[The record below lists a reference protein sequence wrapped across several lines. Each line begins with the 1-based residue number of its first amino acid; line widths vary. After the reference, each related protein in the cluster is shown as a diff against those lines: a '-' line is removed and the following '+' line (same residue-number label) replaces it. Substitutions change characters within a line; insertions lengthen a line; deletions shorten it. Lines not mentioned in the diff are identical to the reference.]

1 MNDLPE
7 QSTESTFTF
16 WKRLAVGALMVIA
29 CTTAATAAFGVSEVE
44 SVIDRIYKGGP
55 RIDVRKDFLEDAQAG
70 EPQTILLIGSD
81 TIGKGETEIGRE
93 TARSDSIILVR
104 LDPKRKATAVMSL
117 PRDLRVEIPGF
128 GTDKINAAYSLGG
141 AELTLQTVKAATGLP
156 VNHVVNVDFGGFTDV
171 VDALGCVYLDI
182 DRRYYNDSLDYT
194 PIDLQPGYQRLC
206 GLQALAYARY
216 RHEDTDIVRA
226 GRQQDFLRAFRDQLG
241 LGRLIEERK
250 ELVTIFQRSTE
261 SDIDNRADA
270 ANLLTLAIGSAV
282 NPIQEIHPDFTLEP
296 EFVTSTAEQM
306 ERATADFLGVR
317 ASEGPRPTLT
327 PADTPNANATGEPDE
342 PGGGKRSGGG
352 KRPTAEDRR
361 VEQAARDAKAKR
373 PGQGPAPAE
382 QKQAALEDSSVEG
395 RAQAEAAKAAG
406 ADFPVCYPTLRTTGA
421 IFAEAEP
428 RVYKIGVGDPGAA
441 ERERFSAYRMVI
453 KRGGIG
459 EYYGIQGTTWQDAQ
473 GDPANPPIL
482 GDPTKEATVNGRKF
496 EVHYDGDRV
505 RLVAWRNSD
514 GVYWLANTLLQ
525 TLSAKEMLKIAGSTR
540 CL

>member
-1 MNDLPE
+1 MNDSPE

-16 WKRLAVGALMVIA
+16 WKRLGVGALMVVA
-29 CTTAATAAFGVSEVE
+29 CTTAATAAFGVGAV
-44 SVIDRIYKGGP
+44 
-55 RIDVRKDFLEDAQAG
+55 EDAVNQIIKGPKLDDKVKEYLKVAEEG

-104 LDPKRKATAVMSL
+104 LDPDRKATAIMSI
-117 PRDLRVEIPGF
+117 PRDLRVQIPGY

-141 AELTLQTVKAATGLP
+141 AELALQTVKAATGLP
-156 VNHVVNVDFGGFTDV
+156 INHVINVDFAGFTEV

-182 DRRYYNDSLDYT
+182 DRRYYNDSLEYT

-241 LGRLIEERK
+241 LKRLIEERK
-250 ELVTIFQRSTE
+250 ELVTIFQRNSK
-261 SDIDNRADA
+261 SDITERTDA
-270 ANLLTLAIGSAV
+270 ANLLQLAIGSAT
-282 NPIQEIHPDFTLEP
+282 NPIQEIHPNFTLEP
-296 EFVTSTAEQM
+296 EFVTSTPEQM
-306 ERATADFLGVR
+306 QEATADFLGVR
-317 ASEGPRPTLT
+317 ASEGPRGTIT
-327 PADTPNANATGEPDE
+327 PADTPNANATGEPDG
-342 PGGGKRSGGG
+342 PGAGKRSGGG
-352 KRPTAEDRR
+352 KKPTAEDRR
-361 VEQAARDAKAKR
+361 VERAASNAKAKR

-382 QKQAALEDSSVEG
+382 QKQAALEDSSAEG
-395 RAQAEAAKAAG
+395 QAQAEAAKAAG
-406 ADFPVCYPTLRTTGA
+406 ADFPVCYPTLRTTGS

-428 RVYKIGVGDPGAA
+428 RVYKIGVGDPGA
-441 ERERFSAYRMVI
+441 EDRERFSAYRMVI

-473 GDPANPPIL
+473 GDPSNPPIL

-540 CL
+540 CQ

>member
-1 MNDLPE
+1 MPE
-7 QSTESTFTF
+7 QSPESSFTF
-16 WKRLAVGALMVIA
+16 WKRLAVGALMVVA

-44 SVIDRIYKGGP
+44 SVIDQITKGKK
-55 RIDVRKDFLEDAQAG
+55 IDVEEKFLDRAQEG

-104 LDPKRKATAVMSL
+104 LDPKRKATAVLSL

-156 VNHVVNVDFGGFTDV
+156 VNHVVNVDFGGFTEV

-182 DRRYYNDSLDYT
+182 DRRYYNDSLEYT

-216 RHEDTDIVRA
+216 RHDDTDIVRA

-241 LGRLIEERK
+241 LNRLIEERK
-250 ELVTIFQRSTE
+250 ELVTIFQRNTE
-261 SDIDNRADA
+261 SDISERADA

-282 NPIQEIHPDFTLEP
+282 NPIEEIHPDFTLEP
-296 EFVTSTAEQM
+296 EYVTSTPEKMQ
-306 ERATADFLGVR
+306 EATADFLGVR
-317 ASEGPRPTLT
+317 ASEGPRGTIT
-327 PADTPNANATGEPDE
+327 PADTPNANATGAPTES
-342 PGGGKRSGGG
+342 GGKRSGGG
-352 KRPTAEDRR
+352 RKPNAEDKR
-361 VEQAARDAKAKR
+361 VERASGNAKAKR

-382 QKQAALEDSSVEG
+382 QKLAALEDSSVEG
-395 RAQAEAAKAAG
+395 QAQAEAAKAAG
-406 ADFPVCYPTLRTTGA
+406 ADFPVCYPTLRTTGS
-421 IFAEAEP
+421 IFAEAAP

-441 ERERFSAYRMVI
+441 DRERFSAYRMVI

-459 EYYGIQGTTWQDAQ
+459 EFYGIQGTTWQDAQ
-473 GDPANPPIL
+473 GDPSNPPIL
-482 GDPTKEATVNGRKF
+482 GDPTKETTVNGRKF

-514 GVYWLANTLLQ
+514 GVYWVANTLLQ